1 VRRLLLTVSLLLIAV
16 LIFFFGFLPGIVGS
30 ALNGVRVQPPY
41 HSSARARALAARTI
55 DIDLHADSLLWGRD
69 LSVRSARGQ
78 VDVPRLIEG
87 HVALQAFTIF
97 TKSPHGL
104 NFNRNSADAFDDG
117 SALMFVQLAPL
128 ATWTNLTARAL
139 YETRR
144 FDRTVAASHGRLVPI
159 RSRAD
164 LESYLKRRESEPAI
178 TAGFLGIEGAHAL
191 SGDLRNIDLLYDAGV
206 RMMAPTHL
214 FDNDIGG
221 SSAGERKGGLTEKG
235 REMIRIMEQKHM
247 LVDVAHAS
255 EATVDDVLGA
265 ATRPV
270 IVSHTGVKGTCDNA
284 RNLSDRHL
292 RAIAATGGV
301 VGIAYFEFA
310 VCGTDAAAI
319 ARAVRHAADVA
330 GVDHVALGSDFDG
343 AVWTPFDTTGLAVL
357 FDALFAA
364 GFNEEQIAQISGGNA
379 LRVLRA
385 ALP

>member
-1 VRRLLLTVSLLLIAV
+1 MRKLLSIVSILLICF
-16 LIFFFGFLPGIVGS
+16 LILFFGFVPGIVGGAMNS
-30 ALNGVRVQPPY
+30 VRVKPPY
-41 HSSARARALAARTI
+41 QASARARALAARTI
-55 DIDLHADSLLWGRD
+55 NIDLHADSLLWGRD
-69 LSVRSARGQ
+69 LSVRSERGQ

-104 NFNRNSADAFDDG
+104 NFNRNSAEAFDDG
-117 SALMFVQLAPL
+117 AALMFVQLAPM

-144 FDRTVAASHGRLVPI
+144 FDRTVEASNGKLVPI

-164 LESYLKRRESEPAI
+164 LESYLKRRESEPGI
-178 TAGFLGIEGAHAL
+178 TAGLLGIEGAHAL
-191 SGDLRNIDLLYDAGV
+191 EGDLGNIDVLYDAGV
-206 RMMAPTHL
+206 RMMAPTHF

-221 SSAGERKGGLTEKG
+221 SSAGVRRGGLTAKG
-235 REMIRIMEQKHM
+235 REMIRRMEQKHM

-255 EATVDDVLGA
+255 EATIDDVLEL

-270 IVSHTGVKGTCDNA
+270 VVSHSGVKGTCDNA

-343 AVWTPFDTTGLAVL
+343 EVRTPFDTTGLPVL
-357 FDALFAA
+357 FDALLAA
-364 GFNEEQIAQISGGNA
+364 GFNEEQIAQIAGGNA

-385 ALP
+385 ELP